1 MNKVLYRPVLKQDL
15 NKIFNLLQQLT
26 EIDYSKRNIEDCW
39 HSFIS
44 NKSSNSIVA
53 TLKDEIIAYGSI
65 VIENKIR
72 GEKAGHIEDIVVNKV
87 YRSNGVGEKLIKELI
102 KIGKDKGCYRI
113 TLLCDKSL
121 EKFYNKNGFKLKEIA
136 MKLYI

>member
-15 NKIFNLLQQLT
+15 NKVFSLLQQLT

-44 NKSSNSIVA
+44 NKSSNSLVSIY
-53 TLKDEIIAYGSI
+53 KDEIIAYGSI

-72 GEKAGHIEDIVVNKV
+72 GEKAGHIEDIVVNEV
-87 YRSNGVGEKLIKELI
+87 YRGKGVGEKLIKELI

-113 TLLCDKSL
+113 TLLCNQSL
-121 EKFYNKNGFKLKEIA
+121 EKFYMKNGFKAKEIA
-136 MKLYI
+136 MKLYT

>member
-1 MNKVLYRPVLKQDL
+1 MKSVSFRPILKQDL
-15 NKIFNLLQQLT
+15 NKVFSLLQQLT
-26 EIDYSKRNIEDCW
+26 EIDYSNRNIEDCW
-39 HSFIS
+39 HSFNS

-53 TLKDEIIAYGSI
+53 TLKDEIIAYGSV

-72 GEKAGHIEDIVVNKV
+72 GEKAGHIEDIVVKKV
-87 YRSNGVGEKLIKELI
+87 YRKKGVGENLIKELI

-121 EKFYNKNGFKLKEIA
+121 EKFYNKNGFKFKEIA

>member
-1 MNKVLYRPVLKQDL
+1 MNNVLFRPVLKQDL
-15 NKIFNLLQQLT
+15 NKVFALLQQLT
-26 EIDYSKRNIEDCW
+26 KIDYSKRNMDDCW
-39 HSFIS
+39 HSFNS

-53 TLKDEIIAYGSI
+53 TFNDEIIAYGSV
-65 VIENKIR
+65 VIESKIR
-72 GEKAGHIEDIVVNKV
+72 GEKAGHIEDIVVNEV
-87 YRSNGVGEKLIKELI
+87 YRANGVGENLINELI

-121 EKFYNKNGFKLKEIA
+121 EKFYNKNGFKSKGIA

>member
-1 MNKVLYRPVLKQDL
+1 MKTVSFRPILKQDL
-15 NKIFNLLQQLT
+15 NKVFSLLQQLT

-44 NKSSNSIVA
+44 NKSSNSLVSIY
-53 TLKDEIIAYGSI
+53 KDEIIAYGSI

-72 GEKAGHIEDIVVNKV
+72 GEKAGHIEDIVVNEV
-87 YRSNGVGEKLIKELI
+87 YRGKGVGEKLIKELI

-113 TLLCDKSL
+113 TLLCNQSL
-121 EKFYNKNGFKLKEIA
+121 EKFYMKNGFKAKEIA
-136 MKLYI
+136 MKLYT

>member
-1 MNKVLYRPVLKQDL
+1 MNKVLYRPILKQDL
-15 NKIFNLLQQLT
+15 NKVFSLLQQLT

-44 NKSSNSIVA
+44 NKSSNSLVSVY
-53 TLKDEIIAYGSI
+53 KDEIIAYGSI

-87 YRSNGVGEKLIKELI
+87 YRGKGVGEKLIKELI

-113 TLLCDKSL
+113 TLLCNNSL
-121 EKFYNKNGFKLKEIA
+121 EKFYMKNGFKAKEIA